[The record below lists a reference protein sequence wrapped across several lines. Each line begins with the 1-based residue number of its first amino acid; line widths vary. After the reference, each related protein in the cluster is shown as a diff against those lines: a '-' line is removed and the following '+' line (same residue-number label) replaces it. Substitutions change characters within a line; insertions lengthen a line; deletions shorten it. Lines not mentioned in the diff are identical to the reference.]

1 MIISYDNDRFE
12 ENITP
17 SRVSFLFVSVVAGAS
32 LGHFTNLY
40 QALLACAVFML
51 DTGLVFRDSD
61 WAKAIMLSAVMLVF
75 YVLQARAK
83 LVNSVLATARR
94 EVFSSESRAFA
105 AGTIVTM
112 GTRLIRHNL
121 WFCRMFREQ
130 QALSSIIPSTIMG
143 FGGALLWSERKG
155 WFYNILLII
164 GTTTSLLFVSPLHG
178 LFNLHYVW
186 LLVSFVTVNVM
197 CFMHSWRRSLPF
209 LVISLCSH
217 LSHAILGNTFENHS
231 RYDHV
236 VILMATIVEICFA
249 VRLRSASGASGAS
262 GERASGDVAL
272 QPVMLL

>member
-40 QALLACAVFML
+40 QVLLACAVFTL

-61 WAKAIMLSAVMLVF
+61 WAKAIMLSAVMLVL
-75 YVLQARAK
+75 YVLQARTK
-83 LVNSVLATARR
+83 RR

-112 GTRLIRHNL
+112 GTRLIRHHL

-164 GTTTSLLFVSPLHG
+164 GTTTCLLFVSPLHG

-217 LSHAILGNTFENHS
+217 LSWILLGNTFENHS

-262 GERASGDVAL
+262 GDVAL
-272 QPVMLL
+272 QPVMLV